1 MRFRSRM
8 TMTWSAAILVVAL
21 ALVGGLL
28 PVKGTLAQGTQ
39 RVVVGLEGEPPHLD
53 MTAATLDLITYAGR
67 PVYESLLTWDADM
80 KPQPLLATK
89 WEWVNPTTLKF
100 TLRQGVMFHN
110 GRELVADDVKA
121 TIERVKDEKTGSSMR
136 TSVEPIKEVQV
147 TDKYNGTI
155 ITTRPAP
162 SLTSYVLMKLP
173 IAPKE
178 AFADL
183 KTKPVGTGPFM
194 FKEWVKGERIVLV
207 KNPNYW
213 QKGQPNLDELVFRF
227 FPEYQTEIA
236 AFKAGEV
243 HMITWLSATDVPAF
257 KNDAT
262 AVVDGK
268 PLFGFEYVGFNTKRA
283 PYDNVKVR
291 QAIKYALD
299 KAVILKA
306 AQFGVGD
313 IAAINEIKSSPY
325 YSTEFDYGQD
335 LTKAK
340 KLLAE
345 SGHAKGFSATV
356 FTANNTEEGAIADT
370 VAFQIGKIGIK
381 AKVEKVTDAVF
392 FERAYTRHDYDILI
406 NGYSGVPDPDFFNYR
421 YFHSKGTANIFQY
434 SNPALDKLLDQG
446 RTTVEVDKRKP
457 IYRDVYKH
465 LVDQTPAIFVFNE
478 YRFMLWK
485 KNVTGFSWN
494 SAKRY
499 EFGQVK
505 VQ

>member
-1 MRFRSRM
+1 M
-8 TMTWSAAILVVAL
+8 
-21 ALVGGLL
+21 
-28 PVKGTLAQGTQ
+28 
-39 RVVVGLEGEPPHLD
+39 
-53 MTAATLDLITYAGR
+53 
-67 PVYESLLTWDADM
+67 
-80 KPQPLLATK
+80 
-89 WEWVNPTTLKF
+89 
-100 TLRQGVMFHN
+100 
-110 GRELVADDVKA
+110 
-121 TIERVKDEKTGSSMR
+121 
-136 TSVEPIKEVQV
+136 
-147 TDKYNGTI
+147 
-155 ITTRPAP
+155 
-162 SLTSYVLMKLP
+162 
-173 IAPKE
+173 
-178 AFADL
+178 
-183 KTKPVGTGPFM
+183 
-194 FKEWVKGERIVLV
+194 RIVLV

-213 QKGQPNLDELVFRF
+213 QKGQPYLDELVFRF

-257 KNDAT
+257 KYDAT

-268 PLFGFEYVGFNTKRA
+268 PLFGFEYVGFNAKRA

-299 KAVILKA
+299 KTAILKA

-325 YSTEFDYGQD
+325 YNKEFDYGQD
-335 LTKAK
+335 LVKAK

-345 SGHAKGFSATV
+345 SGHPNGFAATV
-356 FTANNTEEGAIADT
+356 FTANNTQEGAIADT

-392 FERAYTRHDYDILI
+392 FERAYTRHDYDLLI

-446 RTTVEVDKRKP
+446 RVTIDVDKRKP
-457 IYRDVYKH
+457 IYREVYKM
-465 LVDQTPAIFVFNE
+465 LVDQVPAIFVFNE

-485 KNVTGFSWN
+485 KSVTGFSWN